1 LANFWFGWSGGASDF
16 YMGAQGCDNKYGDG
30 DASDEGGA
38 HDEQFNQTKESTG
51 CNSQQPA
58 DQKDC

>member
-1 LANFWFGWSGGASDF
+1 
-16 YMGAQGCDNKYGDG
+16 MGALGCDNKYGDG
-30 DASDEGGA
+30 DASNEGSA

-51 CNSQQPA
+51 CNSEQPT